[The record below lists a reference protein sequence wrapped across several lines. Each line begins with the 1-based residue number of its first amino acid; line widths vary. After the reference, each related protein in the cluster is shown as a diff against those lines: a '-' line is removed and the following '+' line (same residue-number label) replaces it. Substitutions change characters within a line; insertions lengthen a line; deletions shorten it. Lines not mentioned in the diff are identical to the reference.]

1 MNWLHCKCGIPKL
14 RKRNENIEHCYSGV
28 GMNNSMNYVKQIKNA
43 KRGGY
48 TPTIAKDI
56 NKHKIQKVSRLIE
69 EWRALANELKPQMQI
84 DMALTLEECAQA
96 LDQILRGKQR

>member
-1 MNWLHCKCGIPKL
+1 
-14 RKRNENIEHCYSGV
+14 
-28 GMNNSMNYVKQIKNA
+28 MNNSINYAKQIKNA

-56 NKHKIQKVSRLIE
+56 NKHKVQKASQLIE
-69 EWRALANELKPQMQI
+69 EWRSLANELKPQMQI

-96 LDQILRGKQR
+96 LDHVLRGKR

>member
-1 MNWLHCKCGIPKL
+1 
-14 RKRNENIEHCYSGV
+14 
-28 GMNNSMNYVKQIKNA
+28 MNNSINYVKQIKNA

-56 NKHKIQKVSRLIE
+56 NKHKVQKASQLIE
-69 EWRALANELKPQMQI
+69 EWRSLANELKPQMQI

-96 LDQILRGKQR
+96 LDRVLRGKP